1 MGNCE
6 AVSGVSVSA
15 EPGGA
20 GADLNFEYPFGIL
33 GFTLVCS
40 GPADVKIYFHG
51 SSGLVAPYRK
61 YGPTTPGDVNTLA
74 WYSMP
79 GAVFGTELIDGNTV
93 ATVTFSLTDGLL
105 GDATG
110 LDGQIVD
117 PGGVASVDTDGDGVA
132 DDEDD
137 FPNDPNETT
146 DTDGDGLGDNAE
158 TGTGVYVSP
167 TNTGTQANNA
177 DSDGDGISD
186 GDEVS
191 AGSDPNDTNDPV
203 AVSVPALPP
212 LGLAVLAA
220 VLVLMGSR
228 WARLRPARS

>member
-1 MGNCE
+1 MPSPP
-6 AVSGVSVSA
+6 ALGVWLSA
-15 EPGGA
+15 PIIRPPGKACLWQTSATYVDTNLEPSTQYTYKVKARGLSHWETA
-20 GADLNFEYPFGIL
+20 YSSTANATTAAI
-33 GFTLVCS
+33 
-40 GPADVKIYFHG
+40 GP
-51 SSGLVAPYRK
+51 
-61 YGPTTPGDVNTLA
+61 
-74 WYSMP
+74 
-79 GAVFGTELIDGNTV
+79 
-93 ATVTFSLTDGLL
+93 
-105 GDATG
+105 
-110 LDGQIVD
+110 
-117 PGGVASVDTDGDGVA
+117 VDTDGDGVA

-137 FPNDPNETT
+137 FPNDPIETT

-203 AVSVPALPP
+203 AVSVPALPL
-212 LGLAVLAA
+212 LGLGVLAA

-228 WARLRPARS
+228 AFAPQRE